1 LSLFLCCQMI
11 VMVTPQSRCLKLFF
25 MLDYCG
31 TCIGAACAYVQHVHG
46 CSTCMVAAC
55 AWWRHFACCDKC
67 ICAACAWEQH
77 LHGGGICMSAALA
90 LVQHMH
96 VCGIVMLVPCWPP
109 PRRGSFAS
117 LAATCAL
124 YKARVQHMHVC
135 GIVMLVPCWPPPRRG
150 SFASLAATCALYKAH
165 VHVATLACSHL
176 QGEAPSLC
184 SVPRLSPAYKPGM
197 G

>member
-1 LSLFLCCQMI
+1 MAGSQQALCSCNNCCLPRLLWCLMLSLFLCCQMI

-124 YKARVQHMHVC
+124 YKA
-135 GIVMLVPCWPPPRRG
+135 
-150 SFASLAATCALYKAH
+150 H